1 MEEENLDQLI
11 EAYSSESDIQ
21 SAIEEKNAGEFEAEQ
36 SIGEMLKDYPAV
48 QRELDLHQKT
58 GSEAQSE
65 ISHFINSCS
74 TQGLRTVRIIT
85 GKGLHSKNQQ
95 SILPQV
101 TEQKLSQLKKEGLVL
116 NFKREKT
123 GGSVVVY
130 LI

>member
-1 MEEENLDQLI
+1 MQNENLDDLI
-11 EAYSSESDIQ
+11 NAYTSESDIQ

-36 SIGEMLKDYPAV
+36 SVGEMLKDYPAV

-58 GSEAQSE
+58 GGEAKSE
-65 ISHFINSCS
+65 IDYFINSC
-74 TQGLRTVRIIT
+74 TNQNLRTVRIIT

-101 TEQKLSQLKKEGLVL
+101 TEQKLSELRKEGVVL
-116 NFKREKT
+116 SFKREKT